1 MKIVAVVFCTRP
13 STICPIESAND
24 AGSIVAL
31 RSFTASHTET
41 RVGFCA
47 IAPGN
52 CCVTAWSASEPE
64 TPRFVYGGD
73 PAGSRAATRARQDPF
88 AGSLAPTPT
97 VSDAP
102 MATYFTPALAVAVA
116 GGLVGDGVGFGV
128 ADGRAAGPAHTAVT
142 NAAQLTPRIAT
153 PRFLSRE

>member
-64 TPRFVYGGD
+64 TPRVVYGGD
-73 PAGSRAATRARQDPF
+73 PAGSRAATSAGQDPF

-102 MATYFTPALAVAVA
+102 MATYFTPELTAAVAV
-116 GGLVGDGVGFGV
+116 GPLGDAVGFGV
-128 ADGRAAGPAHTAVT
+128 GDSLAAGAAEQAVA
-142 NAAQLTPRIAT
+142 NAAQMTVRTTSSRLTI
-153 PRFLSRE
+153 